1 MAAALFAVPLVV
13 DPGAEA
19 AFDAPKRF
27 LALVAITGASLAL
40 LWSRGPDT
48 QRGRLHTVV
57 PWWAAG
63 LAAGA
68 LLWAVVA
75 ALLSPRSAAALDGAR
90 TLVLFALLLPLGARI
105 GFQGHH
111 GRLLLAA
118 FLAASAVN
126 AILAVLQGAGA
137 LRLFAVETLSGRQ
150 DTGALLGNEGHLALL
165 LALAF
170 VTASTLAFEVTRP
183 ALRGALLAL
192 LVVFL
197 AALALNRNLTAF
209 VALAAGLASF
219 LALRYH
225 RRALVPIGLGL
236 VAVAAATLLA
246 APLRQRAVAAWSDA
260 RAGSWDRLLTYRLGP
275 WAAAAEMIRS
285 RPLLGWGPGSFGA
298 EFVPHRLRGELR
310 YRTRFLNPGLT
321 SSYPQAHCEY
331 LQAAAEAGIP
341 PAVAAVVAVGLV
353 IAGATRVARRDDGPR
368 GREAEALVAFL
379 VTGTVAA
386 LTWFPLQQPASAI
399 PLLLATGRAWAL
411 WSEEADA

>member
-1 MAAALFAVPLVV
+1 MAVALFAVPLVV
-13 DPGAEA
+13 DSVAEA

-27 LALVAITGASLAL
+27 VALVAITGASLAL
-40 LWSRGPDT
+40 LWSRGRDP
-48 QRGRLHTVV
+48 QRGPLRTVL
-57 PWWAAG
+57 PRWAAG
-63 LAAGA
+63 LGAGA
-68 LLWAVVA
+68 ILWAILA
-75 ALLSPRSAAALDGAR
+75 ALLSPRPAAALDGAR

-105 GFQGHH
+105 GFQGNH

-126 AILAVLQGAGA
+126 AIVAVLQGAGA
-137 LRLFAVETLSGRQ
+137 LRLFAVQTLSGRQ

-170 VTASTLAFEVTRP
+170 VAASALAFQVRRP
-183 ALRGALLAL
+183 ALRRALLAL
-192 LVVFL
+192 LLVFL

-209 VALAAGLASF
+209 VALAAGMAAF

-236 VAVAAATLLA
+236 VAAAAATLLV

-275 WAAAAEMIRS
+275 WAAAAEMIRR

-298 EFVPHRLRGELR
+298 EFVPHRLHGELR

-331 LQAAAEAGIP
+331 LQAAAEGGVP
-341 PAVAAVVAVGLV
+341 SAAAAIVAVGLV
-353 IAGATRVARRDDGPR
+353 VAGAMRVARDDGPR
-368 GREAEALVAFL
+368 GREAAALVAFL
-379 VTGTVAA
+379 VTGGVAA

-399 PLLLATGRAWAL
+399 PLLLAAGRAWAL
-411 WSEEADA
+411 WTEEADA